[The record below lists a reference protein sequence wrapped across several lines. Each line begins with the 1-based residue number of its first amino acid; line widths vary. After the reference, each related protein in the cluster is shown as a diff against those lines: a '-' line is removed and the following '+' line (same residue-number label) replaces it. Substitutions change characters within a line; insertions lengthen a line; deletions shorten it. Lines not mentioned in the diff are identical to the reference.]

1 MDRADLDPLLLDPTR
16 LTIVSLLSAARWAE
30 FGWVRD
36 QAGLSDSAL
45 SKQVGT
51 LARQGYVET
60 EKGYVGKRPRTWLNL
75 SEAGR
80 AALEGHLAALQR
92 IADTSRQAGREH
104 RAHTGPERQ
113 RPAPTGPER
122 GGTAAGPAPG

>member
-1 MDRADLDPLLLDPTR
+1 MARADLDPLLLDPTR
-16 LTIVSLLSAARWAE
+16 LAIVSLLSATRWAE

-60 EKGYVGKRPRTWLNL
+60 DKGYVGKRPRTWLNL
-75 SEAGR
+75 SDAGH
-80 AALEGHLAALQR
+80 AALEGHLAALQG
-92 IADTSRQAGREH
+92 IADSARRAGREH
-104 RAHTGPERQ
+104 RARTGPES
-113 RPAPTGPER
+113 
-122 GGTAAGPAPG
+122 GGMAAGPAPG